1 MVRQSAVR
9 VGVCSGARS
18 HLNIILVNHGVTEVW
33 NWTGLVACVPD
44 FQEGRWSSPLFSG
57 QNYVHYQ
64 PIKHKTREH
73 WPLDPEDRN
82 SLALTLWPWKYG
94 DIQTALITI
103 PGALDPF
110 GRMAL
115 FWPINLW
122 AYPWISSIP
131 LEIERLLLKPEGGR
145 GEMTSIIYTFLWM
158 IFARCPVEK
167 ADSSGLQGD
176 ISCRQVE
183 SWGQASLGVPRFM
196 Y

>member
-9 VGVCSGARS
+9 IGVCGGARS

-82 SLALTLWPWKYG
+82 SLGPDSLTLKIWRHTDNANYNTWSLWCLWKDGSFLTHWPMSISLNQLYPSGNRETPVKTWGLEGWNDVNYLYFPVD
-94 DIQTALITI
+94 DI
-103 PGALDPF
+103 
-110 GRMAL
+110 R
-115 FWPINLW
+115 
-122 AYPWISSIP
+122 
-131 LEIERLLLKPEGGR
+131 
-145 GEMTSIIYTFLWM
+145 
-158 IFARCPVEK
+158 
-167 ADSSGLQGD
+167 
-176 ISCRQVE
+176 
-183 SWGQASLGVPRFM
+183 
-196 Y
+196 